1 MAKKIKISFR
11 QIGANQEIA
20 EKSVNEAFDIL
31 FAEVVKRLKLEP
43 IEQISKE
50 SAYMANT
57 L

>member
-11 QIGANQEIA
+11 QIGAKQEVA

-31 FAEVVKRLKLEP
+31 FAEVVRRLKLEP
-43 IEQISKE
+43 IDYKAKE
-50 SAYMANT
+50 SAYMPNT

>member
-20 EKSVNEAFDIL
+20 EKSTNEAFDIL
-31 FAEVVKRLKLEP
+31 FAEVVKKLKLEP
-43 IEQISKE
+43 IEQMAKE